1 MNPRVTG
8 LLLLL
13 AAALGAFVWFY
24 EIEGEEA
31 RKSSE
36 EATRRLFPG
45 VEAEQIEWISLTTAD
60 GHAARLERKDGAWR
74 LAAPV
79 EFRADRLA
87 ADGIASALAQLTS
100 EASYPNPQPPEVY
113 GLGEGAR
120 EVAFGAGGG
129 EHKLR
134 IGAKAPMGGNSYA
147 SVGGRA
153 DVYTVATYRVS
164 AIAKRLDEL
173 RDRRIVE
180 FSEDA
185 VRRLSLRWPDGGVV
199 VEREAGAGGAGAEA
213 QAGGAQAAAGWRL
226 VEPAAGRADDSTVD
240 TALSNLSFLRATGF
254 EDAAL
259 PDAETGLDRP
269 DLEVEI
275 ALAPEKEGAEPRTL
289 ALAFGRA
296 LANGDRLVRSG
307 GTLFRV
313 PSARL
318 DDFPRKPT
326 AWRFKDVARFEA
338 DGARRVE
345 MGFRD
350 ASGATLAVTATRGE
364 DGEWSS
370 EPEAIEP
377 ARLRTLVDEL
387 ARLRAREILADS
399 MGEAELRGLALEPPN
414 ASFVVRGEDAS
425 AAPLA
430 ELRLGVVREGGGIAA
445 QAAGNPTVFELDP
458 VIAEY
463 VPVGLEALRA
473 RFVEKPAGAEGSAG
487 AAEGEGAAET
497 DGALPGPDAD
507 AEIAPPAAESP

>member
-8 LLLLL
+8 LLFLL

-24 EIEGEEA
+24 EIQGEEG
-31 RKSSE
+31 RKTAE
-36 EATRRLFPG
+36 EAKKRLFPG
-45 VEAEQIEWISLTTAD
+45 VEAGQIEWIALTTAD
-60 GHAARLERKDGAWR
+60 GHAARLERKDGTWR
-74 LAAPV
+74 LAAPI
-79 EFRADRLA
+79 EFRADA
-87 ADGIASALAQLTS
+87 VGADGIASALAQLTS
-100 EASYPNPQPPEVY
+100 ESSYPNPQHPAVY
-113 GLGEGAR
+113 GLGEGGR
-120 EVAFGAGGG
+120 DVRFGVGGT
-129 EHKLR
+129 EHRLR
-134 IGAKAPMGGNSYA
+134 IGAKTPMGGNSYV
-147 SVGGRA
+147 SVGDRSE
-153 DVYTVATYRVS
+153 VYAVPTYRVS

-180 FSEDA
+180 FSEEA
-185 VRRLSLRWPDGGVV
+185 VERLALRWPDGAVV
-199 VEREAGAGGAGAEA
+199 VAREGEE
-213 QAGGAQAAAGWRL
+213 WRL
-226 VEPAAGRADDSTVD
+226 VEPAPGRADATTVD
-240 TALSNLSFLRATGF
+240 SALSNLSFLRATGF